1 MNAMK
6 GFLNLY
12 NENEYICIFDLE
24 NKKNDFVKISEAK
37 KMDFNNKKN
46 VFFTPNT
53 LGFRHG
59 KIWRNAN
66 HLENFNCLYCDIDL
80 KDHEDYEYVTE
91 DMVIEYAKEHIFD
104 CDLPYPTMINK
115 SGNGIHLYWKINPI
129 SYKGNIEKWIYM
141 QNYIYECFKRS
152 GADNKVSTDTVRV
165 LRISDSLN
173 VKETTT
179 KCENVEVNDNVYD
192 LMGLLQ
198 EFTDYKEEKIK
209 KFKKKN
215 NKKNSNNSYVEK
227 HFVKGHTIPF
237 FAKLYKMRLL
247 DLETLLIKYR
257 DYVGGYRENILFLYR
272 YYMNKLTEN
281 KEISLQATL
290 ELNAKLN
297 NPLKEK
303 ECIRATKSSEG
314 YAYGNQLNWTSS
326 KVIDFLCIQKN
337 EMKDLCSLINDE
349 EKKERKSKKNKE
361 YYRQKLSENGAEIK
375 EVSIRKRQISI
386 YYLLQEGKNRQEICS
401 ILNISK
407 STYYNDLKVIE
418 SEDFVV
424 ENEVEEMEEIMENT
438 GTDDTFAVI
447 NNMII
452 TDVFAYSKNF
462 SPYNYKCSGV
472 NVYMPKVN
480 GYKKKIRYNKGR
492 DKP

>member
-6 GFLNLY
+6 SFFNLY
-12 NENEYICIFDLE
+12 NENEYICIFDLK
-24 NKKNDFVKISEAK
+24 NKKNDFVKVSEVK
-37 KMDFNNKKN
+37 EMNFENKEN

-80 KDHEDYEYVTE
+80 KDHENYECITE

-152 GADNKVSTDTVRV
+152 GADKKVATDTVRV
-165 LRISDSLN
+165 LRMSDSLN
-173 VKETTT
+173 VKETIT
-179 KCENVEVNDNVYD
+179 KCRNVEVNDNVYD
-192 LMGLLQ
+192 LMELLQ
-198 EFTDYKEEKIK
+198 EFTDYKEEKVK

-215 NKKNSNNSYVEK
+215 SKKSYAEK

-237 FAKLYKMRLL
+237 YAKLYKMRLL
-247 DLETLLIKYR
+247 DLETLLTKHR
-257 DYVGGYRENILFLYR
+257 DYAGGYRENILFLYR
-272 YYMNKLTEN
+272 YYMNKLTEDKN
-281 KEISLQATL
+281 VSLQATL
-290 ELNAKLN
+290 ELNSKLN

-314 YAYGNQLNWTSS
+314 YAYGNQLNWTTS
-326 KVIDFLCIQKN
+326 KVIDFLCVQKN
-337 EMKDLCSLINDE
+337 EMKDLCSLIDGV
-349 EKKERKSKKNKE
+349 EKKERKSEKNKE
-361 YYRQKLSENGAEIK
+361 YYKQKLIENGKETKEIN
-375 EVSIRKRQISI
+375 IRKRQISI

-407 STYYNDLKVIE
+407 STYYNDLKIVE

-424 ENEVEEMEEIMENT
+424 ENDFEEMENIVEGT
-438 GTDDTFAVI
+438 GTDDNTPIVS

-452 TDVFAYSKNF
+452 TSVSTYSKKF
-462 SPYNYKCSGV
+462 SPYNYKCSGSRSDTYKLGGYTRK
-472 NVYMPKVN
+472 NRKVSK
-480 GYKKKIRYNKGR
+480 YKGR